1 MMGKLSFE
9 LVRLLNSGGR
19 GDVHLAY
26 VRATNLW
33 VAVKYPRDFHLPH
46 QRQAFFREI
55 DTVAKQLPGMV
66 KLLDFNKQADPPYYV
81 MEYLGGG
88 TLTQYAG
95 QLPQKHLLPLATGL
109 ANVLAN
115 FHARCGAHGD
125 YKPDN
130 IMATQDGK
138 LKLGDPAG
146 NGFGFSVLLAPARG
160 GTPGYWAPEIK
171 NNGAVSPQADVFSF
185 GATLFHLVTS
195 LRPVGGQSL
204 DPLTH
209 GFMCPPRLREVILLC
224 TQQDAKH
231 RPTMHQVTRVLGGES
246 WESIRAGV
254 QREIERQRGVV
265 GLALAVGFVLA
276 IPFLFG
282 D

>member
-1 MMGKLSFE
+1 MTSKLNFE
-9 LVRLLNSGGR
+9 LVRPLNSGGR
-19 GDVHLAY
+19 GDVYLGY

-33 VAVKYPRDFHLPH
+33 VAVKYPRDSHLPH
-46 QRQAFFREI
+46 QKQAFFREI
-55 DTVAKQLPGMV
+55 DTLAKQLAGMV
-66 KLLDFNKQADPPYYV
+66 QLLDFNKLADPPYYV

-95 QLPQKHLLPLATGL
+95 RLSQEQLLRLATGL

-115 FHARCGAHGD
+115 LHDKCGAHGD

-130 IMATQDGK
+130 IMVAQDGK

-160 GTPGYWAPEIK
+160 GTPGYWAPEIQK
-171 NNGAVSPQADVFSF
+171 NGAVSTQADVFSF
-185 GATLFHLVTS
+185 GATLYHLVTGQK
-195 LRPVGGQSL
+195 PVDSQNF
-204 DPLTH
+204 DPLTY
-209 GFMCPPRLREVILLC
+209 GFRCPPRLRDVILLC
-224 TQQDAKH
+224 TQMDPKA
-231 RPTMHQVTRVLGGES
+231 RPTMQQVIRVLAGES
-246 WESIRAGV
+246 WESIRAVV
-254 QREIERQRGVV
+254 QRQVERQKSVV
-265 GLALAVGFVLA
+265 GVALAVGFVLA